1 MSQKSLLGDF
11 IKYVTLNIL
20 GQIAYSCYTMADT
33 FFVSTSMGTDGLTAL
48 NLAFPVFCLMNG
60 TGLMIGI
67 GGGSRYS
74 ILRSGN
80 DQKRANQ
87 SFTAAMGLA
96 IFFSALYGL
105 TGLLFSHPLTRM
117 LGADET
123 VFAPTHIYLKTLMVF
138 APAFL
143 INTVLQCFIRNDGNP
158 SLSMKA
164 MTIGSVSN
172 IVLDYVFIFPMGMGI
187 FGAAFAT
194 GLSPVISMAVVMPCL
209 LRGKNGFHF
218 SKTRAFREMAVG
230 IMARG
235 VPPLMTEVSSGIV
248 MLLFNGIILRLEG
261 NTGVAAFGVICVIS
275 LVVVAI
281 YTGLSQGIQ
290 PVISRNFG
298 LGNGEN
304 VKTILK
310 YAMVAMLLVSAV
322 LYGVLF
328 LYAPEL
334 AYVFNREKDMVL
346 QEFAV
351 PGMKI
356 YFTACPF
363 IGFNIVLSTYFIS
376 TDQPVP
382 GQIISLLRSMIV
394 LIPMAIFLS
403 WRFGMTGVWSAYPVT
418 ELLVAGA
425 GAALYLRAGRRAG
438 SRDVRNRKA
447 GERQRNWKSEE
458 ME

>member
-33 FFVSTSMGTDGLTAL
+33 FFVSTSLGTDGLTAL

-74 ILRSGN
+74 ILKSGN
-80 DQKRANQ
+80 DQQGADQ
-87 SFTAAMGLA
+87 SFTTAMRLA
-96 IFFSALYGL
+96 VFFSVLYGMA
-105 TGLLFSHPLTRM
+105 GLMLSGPITRI
-117 LGADET
+117 LGADVT
-123 VFAPTHIYLKTLMVF
+123 VFVPTHTYLKTLMVF

-143 INTVLQCFIRNDGNP
+143 INTVLQCFIRNDGKP

-164 MTIGSVSN
+164 MAAGSISN
-172 IVLDYVFIFPMGMGI
+172 IVLDYIFIFPMEMGI

-194 GLSPVISMAVVMPCL
+194 GLSPVISMAVVLPYL

-218 SKTRAFREMAVG
+218 SKKGALREMAGG

-248 MLLFNGIILRLEG
+248 MLLFNVIILRLEG

-298 LGNGEN
+298 MGNGEH
-304 VKTILK
+304 VKKVLK
-310 YAMVAMLLVSAV
+310 YAMVTMSFLSAA
-322 LYGVLF
+322 LYVILF
-328 LYAPEL
+328 LYSSEL

-346 QEFAV
+346 QGFAV

-425 GAALYLRAGRRAG
+425 GAALYLRAGRRARG
-438 SRDVRNRKA
+438 NACQCRRPN
-447 GERQRNWKSEE
+447 GTG
-458 ME
+458 